1 MTQAL
6 RLKSGEL
13 VNPERFN
20 EDQLIEFCAAGAL
33 WEEVPPGFFAP
44 VEVKVTNSDGSE
56 PQRDADGL
64 IHGEPLPQDHPMAK
78 AAAKKA
84 AAKKGD

>member
-20 EDQLIEFCAAGAL
+20 ADQLIEFCAAGAL
-33 WEEVPPGFFAP
+33 WEEVPPGFFVP
-44 VEVKVTNSDGSE
+44 VEVKAEESHDEEES
-56 PQRDADGL
+56 ADDSNGDDKQP
-64 IHGEPLPQDHPMAK
+64 ERK